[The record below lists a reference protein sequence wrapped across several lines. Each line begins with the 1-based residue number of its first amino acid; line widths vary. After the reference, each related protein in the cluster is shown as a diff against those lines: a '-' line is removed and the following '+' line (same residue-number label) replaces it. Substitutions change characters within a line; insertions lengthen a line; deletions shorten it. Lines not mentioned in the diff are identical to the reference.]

1 MSRHDAYASSSPRG
15 FFAPRWL
22 VALGGGALMLWF
34 GWGMMREPAWVVQR
48 LESPTGGRTAFL
60 KRVMYVSQYYQ
71 IELKQGI
78 GSQRIFRSPAL
89 EIDYKRDA
97 RERLLWS
104 EDGKHL
110 YFTLQG
116 RVVWGWSVAEKSELA
131 PDALLL
137 AQEREQARICR

>member
-1 MSRHDAYASSSPRG
+1 
-15 FFAPRWL
+15 
-22 VALGGGALMLWF
+22 MLWF

-78 GSQRIFRSPAL
+78 GSQRIFRSPPL

-104 EDGKHL
+104 EDGKQL

-116 RVVWGWSVAEKSELA
+116 RMVWGWSVAEKSELA
-131 PDALLL
+131 AEVLRL
-137 AQEREQARICR
+137 AQEKEQARICR